1 MEKIIDLLQ
10 QSKSLLSGEPSEENA
25 TEAYQLIA
33 MALKEAQALRQ
44 PVVSGNSALGVA
56 VAFADW
62 VNKNNWIFHRYSYS
76 TKVTEW
82 RYRKLITD
90 EYQIKTTQ
98 ELYDEFQRQK

>member
-44 PVVSGNSALGVA
+44 PAVSGRSEQLFCPYCSDG
-56 VAFADW
+56 
-62 VNKNNWIFHRYSYS
+62 
-76 TKVTEW
+76 
-82 RYRKLITD
+82 
-90 EYQIKTTQ
+90 
-98 ELYDEFQRQK
+98 ELYDSILYDMPVCKNCGATAK